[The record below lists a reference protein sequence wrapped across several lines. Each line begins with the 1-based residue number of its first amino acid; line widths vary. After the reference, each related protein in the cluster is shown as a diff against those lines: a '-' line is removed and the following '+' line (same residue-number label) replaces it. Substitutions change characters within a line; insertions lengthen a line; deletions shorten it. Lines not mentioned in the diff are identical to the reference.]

1 MRLEAALLSFVA
13 AAIGIAAA
21 ADFGWALIDVTG
33 GADIPSVVVPWS
45 RLAVTLV
52 VAVAAGVLA
61 AAWPAFRVSRVPVL
75 ELVGRDR

>member
-1 MRLEAALLSFVA
+1 MKKLSPNS
-13 AAIGIAAA
+13 
-21 ADFGWALIDVTG
+21 DV
-33 GADIPSVVVPWS
+33 DVVIPWP

-75 ELVGRDR
+75 ELVSGDR